1 MFDQLLDLRFKLLVI
16 INIPKYSQIVEST
29 FARVHTF
36 NDAISCLKMRIDL
49 YTSIY
54 GNFLTC
60 GFCAFARQVVGSG
73 RNLVPDP
80 PIIVPL
86 LVLDL
91 VMGLL

>member
-54 GNFLTC
+54 
-60 GFCAFARQVVGSG
+60 
-73 RNLVPDP
+73 
-80 PIIVPL
+80 
-86 LVLDL
+86 
-91 VMGLL
+91 